1 MIKLIDTF
9 SYTNRLRSVSP
20 MWKSGFAAVLMVL
33 SYLSH
38 PVTQMMIVG
47 WLFVWITLYARI
59 PVKAYSLLIGASCLF
74 YAASLPAIVIE
85 FTSAGPV
92 SPDGMILF
100 TFARW
105 TSYVT
110 EAGIYEAGSLLA
122 RIIACLSCLAFVM
135 LTTPMSELFQVMK
148 KMACAFSGAG
158 IDDDHVPL
166 SLRTFGYGTTD
177 VYGSES
183 PRRPDRLLPQ
193 AERYGNPDR
202 PVVRQVDASVP
213 RAFAGL
219 GNQRLCRQHSTGAGS
234 SRCPALS
241 LYMGKPYRSD
251 FITANRAV
259 ASLGGNAVKSIMEAY
274 DVRYSY
280 PGTQA
285 EALQA

>member
-148 KMACAFSGAG
+148 KWRVPSLVLELMIIMYRFLFVLSDTAQQMYTAQRARGGQTGFYRRLNDTAVLIVRLFGKSMHRYQGLSQGLVTRGFADSIQMAPVQAA
-158 IDDDHVPL
+158 PL
-166 SLRTFGYGTTD
+166 PFRYIWESRIGVILLLLIELWLRWG
-177 VYGSES
+177 EM
-183 PRRPDRLLPQ
+183 L
-193 AERYGNPDR
+193 
-202 PVVRQVDASVP
+202 
-213 RAFAGL
+213 
-219 GNQRLCRQHSTGAGS
+219 
-234 SRCPALS
+234 
-241 LYMGKPYRSD
+241 
-251 FITANRAV
+251 
-259 ASLGGNAVKSIMEAY
+259 
-274 DVRYSY
+274 
-280 PGTQA
+280 
-285 EALQA
+285 